1 MVQKLGRL
9 SRRPSFKSECLSQII
24 PLGEQH
30 LRHAVKEYT
39 EHYHVERNHQGLD
52 NRLIAERQRVLDQ
65 NSAVERRERLGGI
78 LNYYERRAA

>member
-1 MVQKLGRL
+1 
-9 SRRPSFKSECLSQII
+9 
-24 PLGEQH
+24 
-30 LRHAVKEYT
+30 VKEYT

-52 NRLIAERQRVLDQ
+52 NRLIEERQRVLDL